1 MKLKMFQIF
10 VFQILCLARVLSHS
24 ACFGENTKRRN
35 CFGVYIGEHFFAA
48 SRRSE
53 FFNRTAIKFSR
64 IYREK
69 LSNGNSHWDR
79 LVHCH
84 HYRHSWIRSRCCEL
98 FGVAIVRCNYFRPRS
113 AAATF
118 VADGTVAAAAAGAGS
133 GPAAA
138 DVNWG
143 AASGAFVDSD

>member
-10 VFQILCLARVLSHS
+10 VFQILCLARVLRHL
-24 ACFGENTKRRN
+24 ACFGRHNWAGGIASMFTLARS
-35 CFGVYIGEHFFAA
+35 FFSG
-48 SRRSE
+48 SR
-53 FFNRTAIKFSR
+53 FFNRFAIKFSG

-84 HYRHSWIRSRCCEL
+84 HYRHSWIRSQCCEL

-113 AAATF
+113 TAATF
-118 VADGTVAAAAAGAGS
+118 VVDGTVAAADADS

-143 AASGAFVDSD
+143 AASEAFVDSD